1 MSGTEF
7 EGYEALVSE
16 LRATPPVAPE
26 RLRERVLGLTP
37 GSRLRMS
44 KRRRLTLVVVP
55 VAAVLAVGAAL
66 VHGVVNSGSRNLQTR
81 ADGSALVGHLSL
93 SPLNHA
99 PAQYKAP
106 VPAFRNT
113 ATTPSATSY
122 GAQTQRKLAQP
133 KAWKTADGVNSHS
146 VAAGA
151 PAFKGSVLGQ
161 TAREAVKIPTNRL
174 VHADASLQVSVKS
187 HAALSK
193 ATNNATKIVSS
204 LGGYAQSV
212 RYQSSHAGQGDAV
225 LELRV
230 PVQKAEVAIGR
241 LANLGTLL
249 SQQVSTQDLQQQ
261 LTSQNNGIGS
271 LKRAIAVYE
280 QALKSGTLSASERV
294 TIQIKLSN
302 ARHAI
307 TQLRRNRTATLQS
320 GATSNISLLL
330 TTRQHAFVV
339 PHHHGSTRVGRL
351 LGSAAHFL
359 ALEGIIFL
367 YALIVVA
374 PLLVIGGLAWWVLRE
389 RRRREERLLASA

>member
-1 MSGTEF
+1 MSGSEL

-16 LRATPPVAPE
+16 LRSTPSVAPE
-26 RLRERVLGLTP
+26 RLRQRVLELGP
-37 GSRLRMS
+37 GARARMS

-66 VHGVVNSGSRNLQTR
+66 VHGFVSPGSNSHQTFKQINGVLGLATSTTPNAKAIPSVAPHR
-81 ADGSALVGHLSL
+81 QLKKANTQAK
-93 SPLNHA
+93 A
-99 PAQYKAP
+99 PA
-106 VPAFRNT
+106 
-113 ATTPSATSY
+113 
-122 GAQTQRKLAQP
+122 
-133 KAWKTADGVNSHS
+133 AWNSVYS
-146 VAAGA
+146 AAGKPGQELDLTGA
-151 PAFKGSVLGQ
+151 LRQSV
-161 TAREAVKIPTNRL
+161 TIPKNRL
-174 VHADASLQVSVKS
+174 VHADASLQVSVKN

-193 ATNNATKIVSS
+193 ATNEATQIVSS

-212 RYQSSHAGQGDAV
+212 NYQSDHGGQGDAV
-225 LELRV
+225 LQLRV

-249 SQQVSTQDLQQQ
+249 SQQVSTKDLQQQ
-261 LTSQNNGIGS
+261 LTGQNNGIGS

-280 QALKSGTLSASERV
+280 QALKSGTLSGSERV
-294 TIQIKLSN
+294 QIQIKLSN

-307 TQLRRNRTATLQS
+307 TQLRRSRTATLQS

-339 PHHHGSTRVGRL
+339 PHHHGSTRIGRL

-359 ALEGIIFL
+359 ALEGIIVL

-374 PLLVIGGLAWWVLRE
+374 PLLILGGLAWWIVRE

>member
-16 LRATPPVAPE
+16 LRATPPLAPE
-26 RLRERVLGLTP
+26 SLRQRVLELGP
-37 GSRLRMS
+37 ASRPQWS
-44 KRRRLTLVVVP
+44 KRRKLVFVVVP

-66 VHGVVNSGSRNLQTR
+66 VHGFVSSGSNQNR
-81 ADGSALVGHLSL
+81 ADAAALATGKAALPEVVHAQAQQKSARQLA
-93 SPLNHA
+93 PLAKAHT
-99 PAQYKAP
+99 PA
-106 VPAFRNT
+106 
-113 ATTPSATSY
+113 
-122 GAQTQRKLAQP
+122 
-133 KAWKTADGVNSHS
+133 AWNSVYS
-146 VAAGA
+146 AAGK
-151 PAFKGSVLGQ
+151 PGQ
-161 TAREAVKIPTNRL
+161 ELDLTGALRQSLTIPKNRL

-187 HAALSK
+187 RAALSR
-193 ATNNATKIVSS
+193 ATNEATQIVSS

-241 LANLGTLL
+241 LAGLGTLL

-280 QALKSGTLSASERV
+280 QALKGSLSAGERV
-294 TIQIKLSN
+294 QIQIKLSN

-330 TTRQHAFVV
+330 TTRQHAFIVT
-339 PHHHGSTRVGRL
+339 HHHGSSRVGRL
-351 LGSAAHFL
+351 LGSAGHFL

-374 PLLVIGGLAWWVLRE
+374 PLLVIGGLAWWVVRE
-389 RRRREERLLASA
+389 

>member
-26 RLRERVLGLTP
+26 TLRARVLALGP
-37 GSRLRMS
+37 GARQRMS
-44 KRRRLTLVVVP
+44 KRRRLTFVVVP
-55 VAAVLAVGAAL
+55 VAVVLAVGAAL
-66 VHGVVNSGSRNLQTR
+66 VHGLVSSGSHPVAQNGRLSGTRYLRALTQTTTSV
-81 ADGSALVGHLSL
+81 AQGSAYNKPAWHPPIPMPGASHDAAA
-93 SPLNHA
+93 A
-99 PAQYKAP
+99 PAQRKALKLST
-106 VPAFRNT
+106 F
-113 ATTPSATSY
+113 SAD
-122 GAQTQRKLAQP
+122 AL
-133 KAWKTADGVNSHS
+133 D
-146 VAAGA
+146 
-151 PAFKGSVLGQ
+151 
-161 TAREAVKIPTNRL
+161 IPRNRL
-174 VHADASLQVSVKS
+174 VHADASLQVSVKN

-193 ATNNATKIVSS
+193 ATNQATQIVAS

-212 RYQSSHAGQGDAV
+212 NYESAHGGQGDAV
-225 LELRV
+225 LQLRV
-230 PVQKAEVAIGR
+230 PVQKAQIAIGR
-241 LANLGTLL
+241 LADLGTLL
-249 SQQVSTQDLQQQ
+249 SQQVSTKDLQQQ

-280 QALKSGTLSASERV
+280 QTLKSGTLSASERV

-307 TQLRRNRTATLQS
+307 AQLRRNRTATVQS

-339 PHHHGSTRVGRL
+339 THHHGSTRVGRL

-359 ALEGIIFL
+359 ALEGIIVL

-374 PLLVIGGLAWWVLRE
+374 PLLILGGLAWWVLRE

>member
-1 MSGTEF
+1 MSATDRSELD
-7 EGYEALVSE
+7 GYEALVSE

-26 RLRERVLGLTP
+26 RLRERVLELGP
-37 GSRLRMS
+37 SARRRMS
-44 KRRRLTLVVVP
+44 KQRRLVFVVVP

-66 VHGVVNSGSRNLQTR
+66 VHGFVSSGSKTPR
-81 ADGSALVGHLSL
+81 AAYSKLVQGKVTSTTATELMPTLAPHRALKKAHTQAQ
-93 SPLNHA
+93 A
-99 PAQYKAP
+99 PA
-106 VPAFRNT
+106 
-113 ATTPSATSY
+113 
-122 GAQTQRKLAQP
+122 
-133 KAWKTADGVNSHS
+133 AWNSVYS
-146 VAAGA
+146 AAGKPGA
-151 PAFKGSVLGQ
+151 ALDLTGA
-161 TAREAVKIPTNRL
+161 AREALVIPKNRL

-193 ATNNATKIVSS
+193 ATNEATQIVSS

-212 RYQSSHAGQGDAV
+212 RYQSSHGGGGDAV

-230 PVQKAEVAIGR
+230 PVQKAQVAIGR
-241 LANLGTLL
+241 LADLGTLL

-280 QALKSGTLSASERV
+280 QALKSGSLSAGERV
-294 TIQIKLSN
+294 QIQIKLSN

-339 PHHHGSTRVGRL
+339 THHHGSTRVGRL
-351 LGSAAHFL
+351 LGSAGHFL

-374 PLLVIGGLAWWVLRE
+374 PLLVIGGLAWWLVRE

>member
-26 RLRERVLGLTP
+26 RLRERVLALGP
-37 GSRLRMS
+37 GARPGIS

-55 VAAVLAVGAAL
+55 VAVVLAVGAAL
-66 VHGVVNSGSRNLQTR
+66 VHGFVSSGSSH
-81 ADGSALVGHLSL
+81 SAMNPAVKQSVHSL
-93 SPLNHA
+93 SG
-99 PAQYKAP
+99 
-106 VPAFRNT
+106 VT
-113 ATTPSATSY
+113 ATTPSA
-122 GAQTQRKLAQP
+122 AQGSAQNSPVWHAPIPMSRASHGSVVAGPAQRKGLAFSTYSAADALNIP
-133 KAWKTADGVNSHS
+133 K
-146 VAAGA
+146 
-151 PAFKGSVLGQ
+151 
-161 TAREAVKIPTNRL
+161 NRL
-174 VHADASLQVSVKS
+174 VHADASLQVSVKN

-193 ATNNATKIVSS
+193 ATNAATQIVSS

-212 RYQSSHAGQGDAV
+212 NYQSAHGGQGDAV
-225 LELRV
+225 LQLRV
-230 PVQKAEVAIGR
+230 PVQKAQIAIGR
-241 LANLGTLL
+241 LASLGTLL
-249 SQQVSTQDLQQQ
+249 SQQVSTKDLQQQ

-294 TIQIKLSN
+294 QIEIKLSN

-307 TQLRRNRTATLQS
+307 TQLRRNRTATIQY

-330 TTRQHAFVV
+330 TTRQHAFAVT
-339 PHHHGSTRVGRL
+339 HHHGSTRVGRL

-359 ALEGIIFL
+359 ALEGIIVL

-374 PLLVIGGLAWWVLRE
+374 PLLILGGLAWWVLRE

>member
-1 MSGTEF
+1 MSGSEF

-26 RLRERVLGLTP
+26 RLRQRVLELRP
-37 GSRLRMS
+37 SARPRMS
-44 KRRRLTLVVVP
+44 KRRRLVLVVVP
-55 VAAVLAVGAAL
+55 LAAVLAVGAAL
-66 VHGVVNSGSRNLQTR
+66 VHGFASSGSRTSAHSAQPLL
-81 ADGSALVGHLSL
+81 GSLRVHGQPTTTHGQA
-93 SPLNHA
+93 
-99 PAQYKAP
+99 
-106 VPAFRNT
+106 T
-113 ATTPSATSY
+113 TTPSAAYQS
-122 GAQTQRKLAQP
+122 Q
-133 KAWKTADGVNSHS
+133 KAAKPSIWRAPIPMS
-146 VAAGA
+146 AAGKA
-151 PAFKGSVLGQ
+151 PTYNLNQ
-161 TAREAVKIPTNRL
+161 DLTAREAVKIPTNRL

-212 RYQSSHAGQGDAV
+212 NYQSAHGGQGDAV
-225 LELRV
+225 LQLRV
-230 PVQKAEVAIGR
+230 PVQKAEIAIGR

-249 SQQVSTQDLQQQ
+249 SQQVSTKDLQQQ

-271 LKRAIAVYE
+271 LKRAIAVYT
-280 QALKSGTLSASERV
+280 QALKSGTLSGSERV
-294 TIQIKLSN
+294 QIEIKLSN

-307 TQLRRNRTATLQS
+307 MQLRRNRTATLQS

-330 TTRQHAFVV
+330 TTRRHAFVTT
-339 PHHHGSTRVGRL
+339 HHHGSTRVGRL

-359 ALEGIIFL
+359 ALEGIIVL

-374 PLLVIGGLAWWVLRE
+374 PLLILGGLAWWVVRE

>member
-16 LRATPPVAPE
+16 LRATPPVAPA
-26 RLRERVLGLTP
+26 RLRERVLDLAP
-37 GSRLRMS
+37 GARARMS

-55 VAAVLAVGAAL
+55 VAVVLAVGAAL
-66 VHGVVNSGSRNLQTR
+66 VHGFVNSGSRNLQHR
-81 ADGSALVGHLSL
+81 ADAAGVLGLV
-93 SPLNHA
+93 PHA
-99 PAQYKAP
+99 RVVHGQASSS
-106 VPAFRNT
+106 T
-113 ATTPSATSY
+113 ATTPSAGEANVQDKAVKAS
-122 GAQTQRKLAQP
+122 ARELAP
-133 KAWKTADGVNSHS
+133 LRRNTPANGYAFYS
-146 VAAGA
+146 AAGK
-151 PAFKGSVLGQ
+151 PGTVLSLTG
-161 TAREAVKIPTNRL
+161 ASPDRLNIPRNRL
-174 VHADASLQVSVKS
+174 VHADASLQVSVKN

-193 ATNNATKIVSS
+193 ATNNATQIVSS

-212 RYQSSHAGQGDAV
+212 RYQSSRAGQGDAV

-249 SQQVSTQDLQQQ
+249 SQQVATRDLQQQ
-261 LTSQNNGIGS
+261 LTGQNNGIGS
-271 LKRAIAVYE
+271 LRRAIAVYE
-280 QALKSGTLSASERV
+280 QALKSGTLSGSERV
-294 TIQIKLSN
+294 QIQIKLSN

-307 TQLRRNRTATLQS
+307 IQLRRNRTATLQS

-339 PHHHGSTRVGRL
+339 HHHHGSTRVGRL

-359 ALEGIIFL
+359 ALEGIIVL

-374 PLLVIGGLAWWVLRE
+374 PLLILGGLAWWVLRE

>member
-16 LRATPPVAPE
+16 LQATPPVAPE
-26 RLRERVLGLTP
+26 RLRERVLGLAP
-37 GSRLRMS
+37 GSRPRMS
-44 KRRRLTLVVVP
+44 RRRRLVFVVVP

-66 VHGVVNSGSRNLQTR
+66 VHGFTSSGSHQNR
-81 ADGSALVGHLSL
+81 ADAGAFANGQAALPPIARSVAHGTAQKRSVHRQL
-93 SPLNHA
+93 SPLKAHT
-99 PAQYKAP
+99 PA
-106 VPAFRNT
+106 
-113 ATTPSATSY
+113 
-122 GAQTQRKLAQP
+122 
-133 KAWKTADGVNSHS
+133 AWNSVYS
-146 VAAGA
+146 AAGVK
-151 PAFKGSVLGQ
+151 KGYALNLTGASP
-161 TAREAVKIPTNRL
+161 EAVVIPKNRL

-193 ATNNATKIVSS
+193 ATNEATQIVSS

-212 RYQSSHAGQGDAV
+212 NYQSAHGGQGDAV
-225 LELRV
+225 LQLRV
-230 PVQKAEVAIGR
+230 PVQKAEIAIGR

-249 SQQVSTQDLQQQ
+249 SQQVSTKDLQQQ

-280 QALKSGTLSASERV
+280 QALKGGSLSASERV
-294 TIQIKLSN
+294 QIEIKLSN

-307 TQLRRNRTATLQS
+307 TQLRRNRSATLQS
-320 GATSNISLLL
+320 GATSDISLLL

-339 PHHHGSTRVGRL
+339 THHHGSSRVGRL
-351 LGSAAHFL
+351 LGSAGHFL

-374 PLLVIGGLAWWVLRE
+374 PLLVIGGLAWWLVRE

>member
-1 MSGTEF
+1 MSATDRSELD
-7 EGYEALVSE
+7 GYEALVSE

-26 RLRERVLGLTP
+26 RLRQRVLELGP
-37 GSRLRMS
+37 SARPRMS
-44 KRRRLTLVVVP
+44 KRRRLVLVVVP
-55 VAAVLAVGAAL
+55 IAAVLAVGAAL
-66 VHGVVNSGSRNLQTR
+66 VHGFVSSDRNQNR
-81 ADGSALVGHLSL
+81 ADAAALASGAQQTLG
-93 SPLNHA
+93 
-99 PAQYKAP
+99 PAS
-106 VPAFRNT
+106 
-113 ATTPSATSY
+113 TTPSVGY
-122 GAQTQRKLAQP
+122 GFAQRKTAKKQLAAP
-133 KAWKTADGVNSHS
+133 ERHTPAAWNSVYS
-146 VAAGA
+146 AAGKPGA
-151 PAFKGSVLGQ
+151 LLDLTG
-161 TAREAVKIPTNRL
+161 TAREALIIPKNRL

-193 ATNNATKIVSS
+193 ATNEATQIVSS

-212 RYQSSHAGQGDAV
+212 RYESTHGGQGDAV

-230 PVQKAEVAIGR
+230 PVQKAQVAIGR
-241 LANLGTLL
+241 LADLGTLL
-249 SQQVSTQDLQQQ
+249 SQQVSTQDLQKQ

-280 QALKSGTLSASERV
+280 EALKSGSLSAGERV
-294 TIQIKLSN
+294 QVQIKLSN

-339 PHHHGSTRVGRL
+339 THHHGSTRIGRL
-351 LGSAAHFL
+351 LGSAGHFL

-374 PLLVIGGLAWWVLRE
+374 PLLLIGGLAWWLVRE

>member
-16 LRATPPVAPE
+16 LKATPPVAPE
-26 RLRERVLGLTP
+26 HLRERVLALGP
-37 GSRLRMS
+37 GTRRRMS
-44 KRRRLTLVVVP
+44 KRRRLVFVVVP

-66 VHGVVNSGSRNLQTR
+66 VHGFVSSGGNQNR
-81 ADGSALVGHLSL
+81 ADAAALAAGLAAKPEIV
-93 SPLNHA
+93 PRA
-99 PAQYKAP
+99 EKA
-106 VPAFRNT
+106 V
-113 ATTPSATSY
+113 TPPTKTSAT
-122 GAQTQRKLAQP
+122 
-133 KAWKTADGVNSHS
+133 
-146 VAAGA
+146 
-151 PAFKGSVLGQ
+151 LGQ
-161 TAREAVKIPTNRL
+161 VQRRALNPAPSHNAATWGAFYSAQGKTGSGLLLTGTSADALNIPKNRL

-187 HAALSK
+187 RAALSK
-193 ATNNATKIVSS
+193 ATNQATQIVSS

-230 PVQKAEVAIGR
+230 PVQKAQIAIGR
-241 LANLGTLL
+241 LGDLGTLL
-249 SQQVSTQDLQQQ
+249 SQQVSTRDLQQQ

-280 QALKSGTLSASERV
+280 DALKSGSLSASERV
-294 TIQIKLSN
+294 QIQIKLSN

-307 TQLRRNRTATLQS
+307 TQLRRNRIATLQE

-339 PHHHGSTRVGRL
+339 THHHGSSRIGRL
-351 LGSAAHFL
+351 LGSAGHFL

-374 PLLVIGGLAWWVLRE
+374 PLLILGGLAWWVLRE

>member
-16 LRATPPVAPE
+16 LRSTPSVAPE
-26 RLRERVLGLTP
+26 RLRQRVLELAP
-37 GSRLRMS
+37 RAHSR
-44 KRRRLTLVVVP
+44 RRRLALVVVP
-55 VAAVLAVGAAL
+55 VAAALAVGAAL
-66 VHGVVNSGSRNLQTR
+66 VHGFVDSGSNQNR
-81 ADGSALVGHLSL
+81 AHAAAIPAARGLGTLSGSSV
-93 SPLNHA
+93 
-99 PAQYKAP
+99 
-106 VPAFRNT
+106 
-113 ATTPSATSY
+113 TTPS
-122 GAQTQRKLAQP
+122 
-133 KAWKTADGVNSHS
+133 TAYQGTGHGPPANEL
-146 VAAGA
+146 A
-151 PAFKGSVLGQ
+151 PAPLKRALGNAPVYRTNLDQ
-161 TAREAVKIPTNRL
+161 AARAAVKIPTNRL
-174 VHADASLQVSVKS
+174 VHADASLQVSVKN

-193 ATNNATKIVSS
+193 ATNQATQIVSS

-212 RYQSSHAGQGDAV
+212 NYQSTHGGQGDAV

-230 PVQKAEVAIGR
+230 PVQKAQIAIGR
-241 LANLGTLL
+241 LADLGTLL
-249 SQQVSTQDLQQQ
+249 SQQVSTKDLQQQ

-280 QALKSGTLSASERV
+280 QALKGGTLSASERV
-294 TIQIKLSN
+294 TIEIKLSN

-339 PHHHGSTRVGRL
+339 THHHGSTRVGRL

-359 ALEGIIFL
+359 ALEGIIVL
-367 YALIVVA
+367 YALIVLA
-374 PLLVIGGLAWWVLRE
+374 PVLVIGGLVWWVVRE

>member
-1 MSGTEF
+1 MSATDRSELD
-7 EGYEALVSE
+7 GYEALVSE

-26 RLRERVLGLTP
+26 RLRERVLERGP
-37 GSRLRMS
+37 SARRRMS
-44 KRRRLTLVVVP
+44 KRRRLTFVVVP
-55 VAAVLAVGAAL
+55 VAVALAVGAAL
-66 VHGVVNSGSRNLQTR
+66 VHGFVSSDSKRTHL
-81 ADGSALVGHLSL
+81 ADMRQALT
-93 SPLNHA
+93 
-99 PAQYKAP
+99 KAP
-106 VPAFRNT
+106 NLGPLT
-113 ATTPSATSY
+113 STTPSAGY
-122 GAQTQRKLAQP
+122 GIAQQKSAKQLAAPQRHAP
-133 KAWKTADGVNSHS
+133 AAWNSVYS
-146 VAAGA
+146 AAGKPGTA
-151 PAFKGSVLGQ
+151 LDLTGA
-161 TAREAVKIPTNRL
+161 AREALVIPKNRL

-193 ATNNATKIVSS
+193 ATNEATQIVSS

-212 RYQSSHAGQGDAV
+212 RYQSSHGGGGDAV

-230 PVQKAEVAIGR
+230 PVQKAQVAIGR
-241 LANLGTLL
+241 LADLGTLL

-280 QALKSGTLSASERV
+280 QALKSGSLSAGERV
-294 TIQIKLSN
+294 QIQIKLSN

-339 PHHHGSTRVGRL
+339 THHHGSTRVGRL
-351 LGSAAHFL
+351 LGSAGHFL

-374 PLLVIGGLAWWVLRE
+374 PLLVIGGLAWWLVRE

>member
-16 LRATPPVAPE
+16 LRSTPPVAPE
-26 RLRERVLGLTP
+26 RLRERVLGLAP
-37 GSRLRMS
+37 GSRRRMS
-44 KRRRLTLVVVP
+44 RRRRLVLVVVP
-55 VAAVLAVGAAL
+55 VAVVLAIGAAL
-66 VHGVVNSGSRNLQTR
+66 VHGFVSSGSSH
-81 ADGSALVGHLSL
+81 SALEPTLGVARKATQSL
-93 SPLNHA
+93 SGD
-99 PAQYKAP
+99 
-106 VPAFRNT
+106 T
-113 ATTPSATSY
+113 ATTPSAAYQSHKLSRVLAPARPK
-122 GAQTQRKLAQP
+122 AQTTTN
-133 KAWKTADGVNSHS
+133 WNS

-151 PAFKGSVLGQ
+151 PPIPQSGSGSVLDQ
-161 TAREAVKIPTNRL
+161 TPHEAVTIPTNRL

-187 HAALSK
+187 RAALSK
-193 ATNNATKIVSS
+193 ATNDATQIASS
-204 LGGYAQSV
+204 PGGYAQSV
-212 RYQSSHAGQGDAV
+212 RYQSSHGGQGDAV

-230 PVQKAEVAIGR
+230 PVQKAQVAIGR
-241 LANLGTLL
+241 LAGLGTLL

-294 TIQIKLSN
+294 QIQIKLSN
-302 ARHAI
+302 ARHAV

-339 PHHHGSTRVGRL
+339 HHHHGSTRVGRL

-359 ALEGIIFL
+359 ALEGIIVL

-374 PLLVIGGLAWWVLRE
+374 PLLILGGVAWWVLRE